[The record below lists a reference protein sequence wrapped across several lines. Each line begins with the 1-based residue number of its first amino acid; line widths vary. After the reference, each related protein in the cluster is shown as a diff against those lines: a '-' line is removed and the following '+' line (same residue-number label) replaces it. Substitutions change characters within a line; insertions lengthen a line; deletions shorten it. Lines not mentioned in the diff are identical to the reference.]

1 VSDKAPDRFRLRVVT
16 SDALLVETRA
26 DEAQIPTIDGL
37 IGVFPLHRPLVVA
50 LGRGT
55 LSYRQGAYEERFEI
69 DGGYAEISPDS
80 VLVFTETAAAD
91 SSADGAE

>member
-1 VSDKAPDRFRLRVVT
+1 MCIRDR
-16 SDALLVETRA
+16 
-26 DEAQIPTIDGL
+26 
-37 IGVFPLHRPLVVA
+37 
-50 LGRGT
+50 
-55 LSYRQGAYEERFEI
+55 SYRQGAYEERFEI